1 MIKIKRN
8 EHFCLYFIFCS
19 SWISKNKKIWWMWLT
34 STSYPLALKAFSMDL
49 FKWQRVSMMKR
60 SLVILI
66 LLWLRNKW
74 RNVLSLTRFIGSISE
89 LGKYKITSLQSLK
102 LVNESILYDITRR
115 DVLIDK
121 VQQKNKSDASKML
134 QLLMMK

>member
-1 MIKIKRN
+1 
-8 EHFCLYFIFCS
+8 
-19 SWISKNKKIWWMWLT
+19 
-34 STSYPLALKAFSMDL
+34 MDL